1 MKYLIPLII
10 AVIAVFYGWWYKQE
24 AERKD
29 ALYANSMAN
38 NRVLITRMR
47 EVYDDKLETDR
58 RNAELEK
65 AEKEDKTAFDWNFN
79 IANSPVIK
87 RLQAD

>member
-1 MKYLIPLII
+1 MKDLITLII
-10 AVIAVFYGWWYKQE
+10 AVLAVFYGWWYKQE

-29 ALYANSMAN
+29 ALYVNSMAN
-38 NRVLITRMR
+38 NKVLITRMR

-79 IANSPVIK
+79 IANSPVVK
-87 RLQAD
+87 QLQKN